1 MTTVTLLRELCEPK
15 VSLDPA
21 AFRQALSAFATG
33 VTIVTTQAEDGTP
46 VGVTANSFNSV
57 SLEPPM
63 VLWSLARKSGSCPA
77 FISAEHW
84 AVHILAWDQHE
95 LSSRFA
101 RPISGAEKFAGLVWE
116 PDADGNPLLSGCTTR
131 MQCRTIHTYDGGD
144 HIIFVGEV
152 IGLERNNVPPLV
164 FQGGNYAIATST
176 RQAVPPPPDEDPRNV
191 GVNSSLGYLLAS
203 ASLYYNAR
211 IYGQAKLLNITEV
224 EHLVLSA
231 LHEREA
237 RTCDEIITLVNY
249 TGRSIGIES
258 INDLAARELVR
269 IDDENSIS
277 DTENLMIYLTDTGR
291 KVATRLRAE
300 ADRLEIAIMEQL
312 GVADTLA
319 LCNLLSRFNG
329 IYRPMI
335 PYRWF

>member
-1 MTTVTLLRELCEPK
+1 MTIVTPLHELCEPR
-15 VSLDPA
+15 SALDPA
-21 AFRQALSAFATG
+21 RFRQALGAFATG
-33 VTIVTTQAEDGTP
+33 VTIITTQAEDGMP

-101 RPISGAEKFAGLVWE
+101 RPISGAEKFADLAWE
-116 PDADGNPLLSGCTTR
+116 LDSDGNPLLSGCTTR
-131 MQCRTIHTYDGGD
+131 MQCRTVHMYDGGD

-152 IGLERNNVPPLV
+152 IGLEKNDVPPLV

-176 RQAVPPPPDEDPRNV
+176 RQAVPPPVDEDPRNV
-191 GVNSSLGYLLAS
+191 SANSSLGYLLAS

-211 IYGQAKLLNITEV
+211 IYSQAKLLNVTEV
-224 EHLVLSA
+224 EHLVLMA
-231 LHEREA
+231 LYEREA

-258 INDLAARELVR
+258 INDLEARELVR
-269 IDDENSIS
+269 IDDESGCADS
-277 DTENLMIYLTDTGR
+277 ENLMIHLTDTGR
-291 KVATRLRAE
+291 EVAARLNAE
-300 ADRLEIAIMEQL
+300 SERLEMAIMEQL
-312 GVADTLA
+312 GTADTLA
-319 LCNLLSRFNG
+319 LCNLLSRFNR